1 MTVGTGESEVIR
13 MDYSEVDI
21 LLEKTIDKTL
31 ELIEK
36 DKLKCDEAERLDALA
51 MLIAA
56 LTNFYK

>member
-1 MTVGTGESEVIR
+1 

-21 LLEKTIDKTL
+21 LLEKAIDKTL